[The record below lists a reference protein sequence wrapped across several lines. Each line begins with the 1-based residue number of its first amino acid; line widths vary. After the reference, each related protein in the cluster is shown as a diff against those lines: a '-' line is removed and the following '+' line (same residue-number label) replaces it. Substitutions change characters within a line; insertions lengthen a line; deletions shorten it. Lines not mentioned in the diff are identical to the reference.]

1 MELFSKALNEVSI
14 GDIETI
20 VHDKIPESR
29 VLDYKLEI
37 HPATDAGNKE
47 FLKDISAFANT
58 IGGYLIYG
66 VNEEEGM
73 PVDIKGVEIDD
84 FDKMKLRFENL
95 LRTGVDPPVRG
106 VDFVAVDFEESKKV
120 VVVQV
125 PKSVA
130 RPHVV
135 KIKDHFRFYGRNS
148 SGVYMLEVDDLR
160 RAFLASETLGTRIR
174 NFRNDRLAQIATGE
188 GHIQLIKGAKVVLHL
203 IPVSAFELGNRY
215 DLRAVSS
222 SDIQPMIEVGGW
234 DHRHNFDGLAF
245 FRGNITK
252 GNVLEYTQIY
262 HNGIIETVNAEL
274 LNVYNQRKAIP
285 SPEFEQGIVR
295 AFGSHISVLKK
306 LGVDFPIWVA
316 LSLLGIKGYQM
327 YDPRSLSMQLGNR
340 YPIDRDEL
348 IIPEVQVEQPQVL
361 GEEVL
366 KPAFDA
372 IWNACGYERSFNYDE
387 NENWKLRES

>member
-1 MELFSKALNEVSI
+1 
-14 GDIETI
+14 
-20 VHDKIPESR
+20 
-29 VLDYKLEI
+29 
-37 HPATDAGNKE
+37 
-47 FLKDISAFANT
+47 
-58 IGGYLIYG
+58 
-66 VNEEEGM
+66 
-73 PVDIKGVEIDD
+73 
-84 FDKMKLRFENL
+84 
-95 LRTGVDPPVRG
+95 
-106 VDFVAVDFEESKKV
+106 
-120 VVVQV
+120 
-125 PKSVA
+125 
-130 RPHVV
+130 
-135 KIKDHFRFYGRNS
+135 
-148 SGVYMLEVDDLR
+148 MLEVDDLR

-234 DHRHNFDGLAF
+234 DHRHNFDGLGF